1 LIRRYFFLIS
11 LVFGV
16 TSAAAQ
22 DLSNAVVAVASPAE
36 SSKTMDFAFTTAVA
50 FPQPLT
56 LGIQAHRKGLP
67 GLDVFYEAGFFKYP
81 LTSATRSFS
90 DYSLVLGAR
99 YHPFQNWF
107 YTSAELGFRQVGITV
122 DLSNL
127 KQDGVAL
134 ASSATL
140 SMGTVFLGL
149 LVGGE
154 WKLSQ
159 SFGLAFDLGLQFAL
173 LHTGGI
179 QIKPDPTQDD
189 GSNLSVDDSKEMS
202 RISGLTIPQ
211 IAIFRFIWYI

>member
-1 LIRRYFFLIS
+1 ML
-11 LVFGV
+11 GV
-16 TSAAAQ
+16 NFAAAEAHAIQ
-22 DLSNAVVAVASPAE
+22 IESSDDPSHAVVAYATPPPAG
-36 SSKTMDFAFTTAVA
+36 KVMDLAFTTAVA

-56 LGIQAHRKGLP
+56 LGIQAHRKDQP

-90 DYSLVLGAR
+90 DYSMVVGAR

-107 YTSAELGFRQVGITV
+107 YTSAELGFRHIGITV

-140 SMGTVFLGL
+140 NMGTLFFGV

-159 SFGLAFDLGLQFAL
+159 SFGLAFDLGLQLAL

-179 QIKPDPTQDD
+179 QIKADPTQDD

-202 RISGLTIPQ
+202 RISGLTVPQ